1 VVITGGSGDI
11 DRANTLCQEIDE
23 KLQGASSG
31 VLLNLAGKGNL
42 LSTAAYLNGAGGVV
56 AVNTG
61 TMHLAALLKKPLVAL
76 HGPTNPDRWGPI
88 YPGHSHGNSAVVLGP
103 GLEEGGAYLNLG
115 FEYPENPSYL
125 MDQISVEAVVAALR
139 KFSLNIT

>member
-1 VVITGGSGDI
+1 
-11 DRANTLCQEIDE
+11 
-23 KLQGASSG
+23 
-31 VLLNLAGKGNL
+31 LAGKGNL
-42 LSTAAYLNGAGGVV
+42 LSTAAYLNGAAAVV

-61 TMHLAALLKKPLVAL
+61 TMHLAALLEKPLVAL

-88 YPGHSHGNSAVVLGP
+88 YPGHANSNSTLVLGP
-103 GLEEGGAYLNLG
+103 GSEEGGAYLNLG